1 MTEKTKVYVDPYRK
15 KYGSPTMPS
24 QKKGYDRKEKVKAM
38 NELARETTKQVEE
51 EQSIDDLIQEAK
63 AEGNFNL
70 ASELIDKRIQDDH
83 SREFNVMWDRQNI
96 KSGGRLDGSKSALE
110 ILQNLKSSGE
120 LDEMEESFRE
130 KRRNK

>member
-38 NELARETTKQVEE
+38 NELARETTKQIEE

-70 ASELIDKRIQDDH
+70 ASELIDKRIQDEH
-83 SREFNVMWDRQNI
+83 SKEFDVMWDRQNI
-96 KSGGRLDGSKSALE
+96 KSGGRLDGSRSALE

>member
-38 NELARETTKQVEE
+38 NELARETTKQIEE

-70 ASELIDKRIQDDH
+70 ASELIDKRIQDEH
-83 SREFNVMWDRQNI
+83 SKEFQVMWDRQNI
-96 KSGGRLDGSKSALE
+96 KSGGRLDGSRSALE

>member
-38 NELARETTKQVEE
+38 NELARETTKQIEE

-70 ASELIDKRIQDDH
+70 ASDLIDKRIQDEH
-83 SREFNVMWDRQNI
+83 SKEFEVMWDRQNI
-96 KSGGRLDGSKSALE
+96 KSGGRLDGSRSALE

>member
-38 NELARETTKQVEE
+38 NELARETTKQIEE

-70 ASELIDKRIQDDH
+70 ASELIDKRIQDEH
-83 SREFNVMWDRQNI
+83 SEEFNVMWDRQNI
-96 KSGGRLDGSKSALE
+96 KSGGRLDGSRSALE

>member
-1 MTEKTKVYVDPYRK
+1 MTKKTKVYVDPYRK

-38 NELARETTKQVEE
+38 NELARETTKQIEE

-70 ASELIDKRIQDDH
+70 ASELIDKRIQDEH
-83 SREFNVMWDRQNI
+83 SKEFQVMWDRQNI
-96 KSGGRLDGSKSALE
+96 KSGGRLDGSRSALE

>member
-38 NELARETTKQVEE
+38 NELARETTKQIEE

-63 AEGNFNL
+63 AEGNYNL
-70 ASELIDKRIQDDH
+70 ASELIDKRIQDEH
-83 SREFNVMWDRQNI
+83 SKEFQVMWDRQNI

>member
-38 NELARETTKQVEE
+38 NELARETTKQIEE

-63 AEGNFNL
+63 AEGNYNL
-70 ASELIDKRIQDDH
+70 ASDLIDRRIEQEH
-83 SREFNVMWDRQNI
+83 NKEFQVMWDRQNI
-96 KSGGRLDGSKSALE
+96 KSGGRLDGSRSALE

>member
-38 NELARETTKQVEE
+38 NELARETTKQIEE

-83 SREFNVMWDRQNI
+83 SKEFEVMWDRQNI
-96 KSGGRLDGSKSALE
+96 KSGGRLDGSRSALE